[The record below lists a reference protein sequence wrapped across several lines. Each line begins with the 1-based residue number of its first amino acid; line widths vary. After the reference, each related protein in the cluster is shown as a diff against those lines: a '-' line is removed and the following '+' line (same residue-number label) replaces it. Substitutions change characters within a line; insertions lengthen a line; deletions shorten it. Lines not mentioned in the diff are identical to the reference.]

1 MYIYTYN
8 EFKNLIIQVNAYF
21 IIFITTYYRKFLY
34 FTFSSFL
41 LYQTEHGS
49 FIVPDGKSLVLTKY
63 PSKSTPAEISKWN
76 NKTLKASP
84 GVYRYYQILQDI
96 TKHIR
101 RQMARVN

>member
-1 MYIYTYN
+1 MPISL
-8 EFKNLIIQVNAYF
+8 FSLRLIISL
-21 IIFITTYYRKFLY
+21 RKFLY

-49 FIVPDGKSLVLTKY
+49 FIVPDGKSLVLTKC
-63 PSKSTPAEISKWN
+63 PSKGTPAEISKWN